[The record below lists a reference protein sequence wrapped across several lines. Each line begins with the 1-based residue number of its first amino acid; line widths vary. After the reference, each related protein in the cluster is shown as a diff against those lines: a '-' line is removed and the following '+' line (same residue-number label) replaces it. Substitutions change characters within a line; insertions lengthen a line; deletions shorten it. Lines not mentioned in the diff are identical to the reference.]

1 MARFV
6 NVVRTNLASGQL
18 NSVGGRTTLIG
29 GFTNV
34 SGVPD
39 NTYAVIIGL
48 LTCNKNSNTRTFSL
62 ELTPSGTTT
71 TGVLVS
77 NVNIPNGTSL
87 ELIEGDKIIMN
98 AGDTLSAYSNGANSL
113 DCQVSYMLNVQDNE
127 I

>member
-18 NSVGGRTTLIG
+18 ENVGGRTTLIS
-29 GFTNV
+29 GFTNT
-34 SGVPD
+34 SGIPD
-39 NTYAVIIGL
+39 GTYGVIIGL
-48 LTCNKNSNTRTFSL
+48 LTSNKNNNTRTLSL
-62 ELTPSGTTT
+62 EIVPSGTTT
-71 TGVLVS
+71 TGVLLS
-77 NVNIPNGTSL
+77 QINITNGTSL

-98 AGDTLSAYSNGANSL
+98 AGDTLNAYANQANSL

>member
-48 LTCNKNSNTRTFSL
+48 LTCNKNTNTRTFSL

-77 NVNIPNGTSL
+77 AVNIPNGTSL
-87 ELIEGDKIIMN
+87 ELIEGDKFIMN

>member
-29 GFTNV
+29 GFSNV
-34 SGVPD
+34 SGIPD
-39 NTYAVIIGL
+39 GTYGVIIGL
-48 LTCNKNSNTRTFSL
+48 LTCNKNTNTRTFSL

-77 NVNIPNGTSL
+77 AVNIPNGTSL

-98 AGDTLSAYSNGANSL
+98 AGDTLSAYSNGTNSL

>member
-34 SGVPD
+34 SGIPD
-39 NTYAVIIGL
+39 GTYGVIIGL
-48 LTCNKNSNTRTFSL
+48 ITANKNSNTRTLSL
-62 ELTPSGTTT
+62 EITPSGTST
-71 TGVLVS
+71 TGVLVH

>member
-29 GFTNV
+29 GFSNV

-48 LTCNKNSNTRTFSL
+48 LTCNKNTNTRTFSL
-62 ELTPSGTTT
+62 ELTPSGTAT

-77 NVNIPNGTSL
+77 AVNIPNGTSL

>member
-34 SGVPD
+34 SDVPD

-48 LTCNKNSNTRTFSL
+48 LTCNKNTNTRTFSL

-77 NVNIPNGTSL
+77 AVNIPNGTSL

-98 AGDTLSAYSNGANSL
+98 AGDTLSAYSNGNNSL

>member
-18 NSVGGRTTLIG
+18 NNVGGRTTLIG
-29 GFTNV
+29 GSTNT
-34 SGVPD
+34 SGIPD

-48 LTCNKNSNTRTFSL
+48 LTSNKNSNTRTLSL
-62 ELTPSGTTT
+62 EIIPSGTAT
-71 TGVLVS
+71 TGVLLS
-77 NVNIPNGTSL
+77 QINITNGTSL
-87 ELIEGDKIIMN
+87 EVIEGDKIIMN
-98 AGDTLSAYSNGANSL
+98 AGDTLNAYANQPDSL

>member
-34 SGVPD
+34 SGIPD

-48 LTCNKNSNTRTFSL
+48 LTCNKNTNTRTFSL

-77 NVNIPNGTSL
+77 AVNIPNGTSL

-113 DCQVSYMLNVQDNE
+113 DCQGS
-127 I
+127 

>member
-6 NVVRTNLASGQL
+6 NVVRANLASGQL

-29 GFTNV
+29 GFSNV

-39 NTYAVIIGL
+39 GTYCVIIGL
-48 LTCNKNSNTRTFSL
+48 LTCNKNANTRTFSL

-77 NVNIPNGTSL
+77 AVNIPNGTSL

>member
-29 GFTNV
+29 GFSNV
-34 SGVPD
+34 SGIPD
-39 NTYAVIIGL
+39 GTYGVIIGL
-48 LTCNKNSNTRTFSL
+48 LTCNKNTNTRTFSL

-71 TGVLVS
+71 TGALVS

>member
-29 GFTNV
+29 GFSNV

-48 LTCNKNSNTRTFSL
+48 LTCNKNANTRTFSL

-77 NVNIPNGTSL
+77 AVNIPNGTSL

>member
-18 NSVGGRTTLIG
+18 NSVGGRTTLIAG
-29 GFTNV
+29 STNV

-39 NTYAVIIGL
+39 GTYGVIIGL

-62 ELTPSGTTT
+62 ELIPSGTTT
-71 TGVLVS
+71 TGLLVH

>member
-29 GFTNV
+29 GFSNV

-48 LTCNKNSNTRTFSL
+48 LTCNKNQNTRTFSL
-62 ELTPSGTTT
+62 EL
-71 TGVLVS
+71 
-77 NVNIPNGTSL
+77 
-87 ELIEGDKIIMN
+87 
-98 AGDTLSAYSNGANSL
+98 
-113 DCQVSYMLNVQDNE
+113 
-127 I
+127 

>member
-48 LTCNKNSNTRTFSL
+48 LTCNKNANTRTFSL

-98 AGDTLSAYSNGANSL
+98 AGDTLSAYSNGTNSL

>member
-48 LTCNKNSNTRTFSL
+48 LTCNKNANTRTFSL